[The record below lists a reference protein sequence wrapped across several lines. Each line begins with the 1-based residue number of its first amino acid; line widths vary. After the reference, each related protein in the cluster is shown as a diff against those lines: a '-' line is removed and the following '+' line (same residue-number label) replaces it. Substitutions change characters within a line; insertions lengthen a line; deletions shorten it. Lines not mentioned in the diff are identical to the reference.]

1 MSGQVQ
7 SQPQGWKNKIHN
19 LLQIKKIV
27 LWQSKKKKKKRTEPK
42 YGRPS
47 IQASSVS
54 LDWTNHRSKKL
65 FVLNLES
72 FLKQNLNLLHAGNYS
87 HSIYIVL
94 GIINNLETI

>member
-1 MSGQVQ
+1 MGGLPYRQVLYLWIELTTDQ
-7 SQPQGWKNKIHN
+7 KNC
-19 LLQIKKIV
+19 
-27 LWQSKKKKKKRTEPK
+27 
-42 YGRPS
+42 
-47 IQASSVS
+47 
-54 LDWTNHRSKKL
+54 L